1 MSRAH
6 RVRPRPVD
14 CGAHA
19 VEYLSGASGM
29 DCRAFQL
36 QIKQAVARAYLGRL
50 QSVIE
55 LEEALRAAKGCA
67 LRTTGSLCHAGRR
80 SAKDVLLAPK

>member
-1 MSRAH
+1 M
-6 RVRPRPVD
+6 
-14 CGAHA
+14 
-19 VEYLSGASGM
+19 EYLSGASGM

-55 LEEALRAAKGCA
+55 LEEALCAAKGCA
-67 LRTTGSLCHAGRR
+67 LRTACLPGGHCAMQAGGGQ
-80 SAKDVLLAPK
+80 KDVLLTPT